1 MNTRI
6 QNLIDD
12 HHQHFGSGHSD
23 IRLFRAPGRVNLIGE
38 HTDYNDGFV
47 FPVAIDRDV
56 LLAAALRNNRQ
67 VRIHSLNDNTTVT
80 FDLDQMQTPV
90 AAWGIYPYGV
100 ASVLTQQSIGLCG
113 LDAVL
118 HSTVPIGAG
127 LSSSA
132 ALNVAVATMWTASSE
147 VDLSGLVLARVCQ
160 QAENE
165 YVGVNCGIMDPFISC
180 LAQRGAALLIDC
192 RSLDYESV
200 MIQAP
205 DHVLVI
211 TNSNKPRELADSAY
225 NKRRRQCEEGV
236 RILSKQHGG
245 IGALRDV
252 SIEQFMTC
260 KENLRPVVR
269 SRCDHVISENQR
281 VLDSVQAL
289 KRKDLRKFGQLMNA
303 SHDSLRD
310 LYEVSCSELDFLV
323 HIARETEGVLGSRM
337 TGGGF
342 GGCTVS
348 LIEKAGI
355 DQFEKVVKARYPE
368 ETGLQPDMYVCAP
381 APGAEEVLF

>member
-12 HHQHFGSGHSD
+12 HHQHFGSDHSG

-56 LLAAALRNNRQ
+56 LLAATPRKNRQ

-90 AAWGIYPYGV
+90 ETWGIYPYGV
-100 ASVLTQQSIGLCG
+100 ASVLIQQSIGLCG

-132 ALNVAVATMWTASSE
+132 ALNVAVATMWTALSE
-147 VDLSGLVLARVCQ
+147 VDLSGLVLARLCQ

-165 YVGVNCGIMDPFISC
+165 YAGVNCGIMDPFISC

-225 NKRRRQCEEGV
+225 NERRRQCEEGV
-236 RILSKQHGG
+236 RILSTQLGG
-245 IGALRDV
+245 IEALRDV
-252 SIEQFMTC
+252 SIEQFMMC
-260 KENLRPVVR
+260 KENLHPVVR

-289 KRKDLRKFGQLMNA
+289 KRKDLRKFGQLMNG

-323 HIARETEGVLGSRM
+323 HIASETEGVLGSRM

-368 ETGLQPDMYVCAP
+368 ETGLQPDMYVCEP
-381 APGAEEVLF
+381 AAGAEEVLF

>member
-6 QNLIDD
+6 RNLFDA
-12 HHQHFGSGHSD
+12 HHHHFGSDHRT

-47 FPVAIDRDV
+47 FPIAIDRDV
-56 LLAAALRNNRQ
+56 LLAATPRNDRQ
-67 VRIHSLNDNTTVT
+67 VRIYSLNYDTTVT
-80 FDLDQMQTPV
+80 FNLDQMETPIET
-90 AAWGIYPYGV
+90 WGIYPYGV
-100 ASVLTQQSIGLCG
+100 ASVLIQQPIELCG

-132 ALNVAVATMWTASSE
+132 ALDVVVATMWTALTD
-147 VDLSGLVLARVCQ
+147 VDVSGPVLARLCQ
-160 QAENE
+160 RAENE
-165 YVGVNCGIMDPFISC
+165 YAGVNCGIMDPFISC
-180 LAQRGAALLIDC
+180 LAQSGAALLLDC
-192 RSLDYESV
+192 RSLDYDSV

-211 TNSNKPRELADSAY
+211 TNTNKPRELADSAY
-225 NKRRRQCEEGV
+225 NERRRQCEEGV
-236 RILSKQHGG
+236 RILNTRLGG
-245 IGALRDV
+245 IEALRDV
-252 SIEQFMTC
+252 SIEQFMMY
-260 KENLRPVVR
+260 KENLPPIVR
-269 SRCDHVISENQR
+269 RRCNHVISENQR
-281 VLDSVQAL
+281 VLDSIQAL
-289 KRKDLRKFGQLMNA
+289 KREDLTKFGQLMNA

-310 LYEVSCSELDFLV
+310 LYEVSCAELDLLV

-368 ETGLQPDMYVCAP
+368 ETGLQPDMYVCEP
-381 APGAEEVLF
+381 AAGAEEVLY

>member
-12 HHQHFGSGHSD
+12 HHQHFGSDHSG

-56 LLAAALRNNRQ
+56 LLAATPRKSRQ
-67 VRIHSLNDNTTVT
+67 VRIHSLNDKSTVT

-90 AAWGIYPYGV
+90 ETWGIYPYGV
-100 ASVLTQQSIGLCG
+100 ASVLIQQSIGLCG

-132 ALNVAVATMWTASSE
+132 ALNVAVATMWTALSE
-147 VDLSGLVLARVCQ
+147 VDLSGLVLARLCQ

-165 YVGVNCGIMDPFISC
+165 YAGVNCGIMDPFISC

-225 NKRRRQCEEGV
+225 NERRRQCEEGV
-236 RILSKQHGG
+236 RILSTQLGG
-245 IGALRDV
+245 IEALRDV
-252 SIEQFMTC
+252 SIEQFMMC
-260 KENLRPVVR
+260 KENLHPVVR

-310 LYEVSCSELDFLV
+310 LYEVSCSELDLLV

>member
-12 HHQHFGSGHSD
+12 HHQHFGSDHSG

-56 LLAAALRNNRQ
+56 LLAATPRKNRQ

-80 FDLDQMQTPV
+80 FDLDHMQTPV
-90 AAWGIYPYGV
+90 ETWGIYPYGV
-100 ASVLTQQSIGLCG
+100 ASVLIQQSIGLCG

-132 ALNVAVATMWTASSE
+132 ALNVAVATMWTALSE
-147 VDLSGLVLARVCQ
+147 VDLSGLVLARLCQ

-165 YVGVNCGIMDPFISC
+165 YAGVNCGIMDPFISC

-225 NKRRRQCEEGV
+225 NERRRQCEEGV
-236 RILSKQHGG
+236 RILSTQLGG
-245 IGALRDV
+245 IEALRDV
-252 SIEQFMTC
+252 SIEQFMMC
-260 KENLRPVVR
+260 KENLHPVVR

-289 KRKDLRKFGQLMNA
+289 KRKDLRKFGQLMNG

-323 HIARETEGVLGSRM
+323 HIASETEGVLGSRM

-368 ETGLQPDMYVCAP
+368 ETGLQADMYICEP
-381 APGAEEVLF
+381 AAGAEEVLF

>member
-6 QNLIDD
+6 QNLIDG
-12 HHQHFGSGHSD
+12 HHQHFGSDHSG

-56 LLAAALRNNRQ
+56 LLAATPRKNRQ

-90 AAWGIYPYGV
+90 ETWGIYPYGV
-100 ASVLTQQSIGLCG
+100 ASVLIQQSIGLCG

-132 ALNVAVATMWTASSE
+132 ALNMAVATMWTALSE
-147 VDLSGLVLARVCQ
+147 VDLSGLVLARLCQ

-165 YVGVNCGIMDPFISC
+165 YAGVNCGIMDPFISC

-225 NKRRRQCEEGV
+225 NERRRQCEEGV
-236 RILSKQHGG
+236 RILSTQLGG
-245 IGALRDV
+245 IEALRDV
-252 SIEQFMTC
+252 SIEQFMMC
-260 KENLRPVVR
+260 KENLHPVVR

-368 ETGLQPDMYVCAP
+368 ETGLQPDMYICEP
-381 APGAEEVLF
+381 AAGAEEVLF